1 MNWKEIQTGCLGA
14 VWVLFVFWGSS
25 TQEEE
30 PMQLYKCIAV
40 AILKFAL
47 LVCESLGKRPLR
59 SFSLWVAGGRSLILA
74 VDPSEYNLVY

>member
-1 MNWKEIQTGCLGA
+1 
-14 VWVLFVFWGSS
+14 
-25 TQEEE
+25 
-30 PMQLYKCIAV
+30 MQLYKCVAV